1 MDEVNQIT
9 FFRSYFESVENLDAE
24 TYKECMNVILKY
36 IFRGEEPDKLSP
48 TAKMFW
54 TLTKPSIDKSLH
66 KRNNVKDGNQTED
79 KSDSNQSQT
88 EIKSKSNESQT
99 EDKPDSNQSQ
109 NAVPPR
115 NKELGIRNK
124 EQDIKNSPAPS
135 ASPSALEREF
145 EATWA
150 IYPRKQERKDALAA
164 YCRARKRGTTAEQ
177 IDKGV
182 RAYCAYIERN
192 HVDPQYVKQGGT
204 FFRQQAWADDW
215 TGSFQ
220 TARSGTPGSGS
231 GKEFPQRTDD
241 LDALALQLQFAAS
254 Q

>member
-9 FFRSYFESVENLDAE
+9 FFRSYFESVENLDPE
-24 TYKECMNVILKY
+24 TYKECMNAVLKY
-36 IFRGEEPDKLSP
+36 VFRGDEPKGLSP
-48 TAKMFW
+48 IAKMFW
-54 TLTKPSIDKSLH
+54 TLVRPNIEKSLH
-66 KRNNVKDGNQTED
+66 KRNNVKGENQTED
-79 KSDSNQSQT
+79 KS
-88 EIKSKSNESQT
+88 ESNESQT
-99 EDKPDSNQSQ
+99 EDKSESNENQ
-109 NAVPPR
+109 NSVSPR
-115 NKELGIRNK
+115 NKDIGEGIRTK
-124 EQDIKNSPAPS
+124 EQDIKNSSAPS
-135 ASPSALEREF
+135 ATPSVLEREF
-145 EATWA
+145 ESIWA

-164 YCRARKRGTTAEQ
+164 YCRARKQGTTAEQ
-177 IDKGV
+177 VEKGV

-192 HVDPQYVKQGGT
+192 RVDLKYVKQGGS